1 MLLIFNLNFFIQM
14 KKQTI
19 LTGAILAL
27 ALSAN
32 ANKFSSIGVSENT
45 LEQTDHKC
53 GEGKCGNKKGKDHK
67 CGSKKDTTKMK
78 DHKCGEGKCGSKKKK
93 KKK

>member
-1 MLLIFNLNFFIQM
+1 M

-19 LTGAILAL
+19 LTEAILAL

-32 ANKFSSIGVSENT
+32 ANKFSSIEFSGNAQ
-45 LEQTDHKC
+45 EQTEHKC

-67 CGSKKDTTKMK
+67 CGGKKDSTKMK
-78 DHKCGEGKCGSKKKK
+78 DHKCGEGKCGGKKMKKKK
-93 KKK
+93 